1 MLGILFSAFVLMG
14 VLYLV
19 ARNDAEINFP
29 RMLLVSL
36 GITVIALV
44 SSPLGLLALP
54 IVLVASAWIL
64 VRFCYVSWQQAWIVT
79 GIYLVVQIALGV
91 GWALLTRS
99 AG

>member
-1 MLGILFSAFVLMG
+1 MLGILFSALVLMG
-14 VLYLV
+14 VLFLV
-19 ARNDAEINFP
+19 ARNDAEISFP

-36 GITVIALV
+36 GITVVALV

-64 VRFCYVSWQQAWIVT
+64 VRFCYVSWTQAWIVT

-99 AG
+99 GG